1 MIEVK
6 RGGKHSDE
14 LELEFKPRV
23 AAIKRLG
30 RVRFEGRRRGL
41 DARKARGFDRGT
53 LCHDG
58 FDVYEFTKV
67 PSWNLA
73 IMA

>member
-6 RGGKHSDE
+6 RGGKHSDK

-23 AAIKRLG
+23 AAIKRVG
-30 RVRFEGRRRGL
+30 RVRFEGRRGL

-58 FDVYEFTKV
+58 FDVYEVTKV